1 MTPLNKSITR
11 RSEATVRDGG
21 RVRRIVITLY
31 PSNVIGLRPEKTRR
45 EELITVEAAW
55 GTAVKMRVA
64 KERAEKKAAKKARR
78 K

>member
-1 MTPLNKSITR
+1 MTPLNESITR
-11 RSEATVRDGG
+11 RSEATIRDGG
-21 RVRRIVITLY
+21 RSRRIVITLY

-55 GTAVKMRVA
+55 SIAIKWRVA
-64 KERAEKKAAKKARR
+64 KELQEKKAARKARQ

>member
-1 MTPLNKSITR
+1 MTPLNKSVTR
-11 RSEATVRDGG
+11 RSEATIRDGG
-21 RVRRIVITLY
+21 RTRRIVITLY

-55 GTAVKMRVA
+55 STAVKMRVA
-64 KERAEKKAAKKARR
+64 KERADKNAAKKARR